1 MQEQALRCLCDP
13 GIGRHESAV
22 VSSFAYDQSRHT
34 MSSLVFFF
42 LVFSTQ
48 VADCWSTPQALM
60 NRIVVE
66 YDSKKT
72 LQAFVT
78 SHSALEA
85 QQSMGTYRRISKR

>member
-1 MQEQALRCLCDP
+1 MTSQDIPCHVTTC
-13 GIGRHESAV
+13 
-22 VSSFAYDQSRHT
+22 
-34 MSSLVFFF
+34 LVFFF
-42 LVFSTQ
+42 LDFSTQ

-85 QQSMGTYRRISKR
+85 QQSMGTSKDLEEIVG

>member
-1 MQEQALRCLCDP
+1 
-13 GIGRHESAV
+13 
-22 VSSFAYDQSRHT
+22 
-34 MSSLVFFF
+34 
-42 LVFSTQ
+42 
-48 VADCWSTPQALM
+48 M

-85 QQSMGTYRRISKR
+85 KQSMGTSRRISKVWLSPHAMYQAMDTCSACPVEDTPGDEIEQSCAETP